1 MATLRYPCTVNCGPI
16 ICKIV
21 LVRCGNATPAGT
33 IYEIA
38 LVVMSSYLAYLVAE
52 TVQLSG
58 IVALFFTGICHAHYR
73 WASTQHAC
81 GM

>member
-1 MATLRYPCTVNCGPI
+1 M
-16 ICKIV
+16 
-21 LVRCGNATPAGT
+21 TPAGT

-73 WASTQHAC
+73 LSSTQLAC
-81 GM
+81 GAASHARAAGLP

>member
-1 MATLRYPCTVNCGPI
+1 MHCSDLMCVDVTL
-16 ICKIV
+16 
-21 LVRCGNATPAGT
+21 AGT

-73 WASTQHAC
+73 SGSTEYALWSAA
-81 GM
+81 MT